1 MKIDPLALVQAIERY
16 LMVRGYGRI
25 REAESMVSDDDNS
38 EDDIDDTLV
47 TFKRRIVFLKIVI
60 QCGATFRIHVRLNLQ
75 AAVVIS
81 QGSAKHKLQFL
92 IGDEILPFNM
102 TVYQAVRQFGC
113 SGMDHSEAE
122 ADGEPPLG
130 HDAVWVQTHTIYY
143 RYLYFFCSSG
153 SPKSEHLLENDH
165 TSIYI

>member
-1 MKIDPLALVQAIERY
+1 MLL
-16 LMVRGYGRI
+16 
-25 REAESMVSDDDNS
+25 
-38 EDDIDDTLV
+38 
-47 TFKRRIVFLKIVI
+47 
-60 QCGATFRIHVRLNLQ
+60 IHLHLQ

-92 IGDEILPFNM
+92 IGDEVLPFNM

-143 RYLYFFCSSG
+143 RYF
-153 SPKSEHLLENDH
+153 HLFLFRNLVLL
-165 TSIYI
+165 SK